1 MDATPEPITPAPLPR
16 KPTRAETARANGAR
30 SRGPAT
36 PAGKARA
43 ARNATRHGLRAR
55 SLAPVAALGET
66 PELVAAHVTAY
77 RREFPAP
84 GAYAR
89 DLAEAIAA
97 PGCAP
102 PAPTAWRPSCS
113 AASPRPARSAAR
125 STTTPTPAPRW
136 P

>member
-1 MDATPEPITPAPLPR
+1 MLKVRPAP
-16 KPTRAETARANGAR
+16 AED
-30 SRGPAT
+30 GPMPPT

-77 RREFPAP
+77 RREFPAS

-89 DLAEAIAA
+89 DLAEAMA
-97 PGCAP
+97 
-102 PAPTAWRPSCS
+102 
-113 AASPRPARSAAR
+113 AAR
-125 STTTPTPAPRW
+125 LRAARADRMEVELLTGLAQAGPLGRSLHDDPDTR
-136 P
+136 